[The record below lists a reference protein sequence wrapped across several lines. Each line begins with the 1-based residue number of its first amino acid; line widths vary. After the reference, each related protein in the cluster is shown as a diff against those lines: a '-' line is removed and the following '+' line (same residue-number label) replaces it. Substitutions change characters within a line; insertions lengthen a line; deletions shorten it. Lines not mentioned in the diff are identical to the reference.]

1 MARAGARHNGW
12 LTFAGVMLTIAGG
25 LNVIHGIT
33 AIHNSNYFTNQVL
46 YHNLTAWGWVFLI
59 WGVLQAVAGLGSLS
73 GQKFGPY
80 LGVILAGISAI
91 MWFFFLFA
99 SPFAAIVGVTVN
111 VFVIYGLTV
120 GATDAGLLDD

>member
-1 MARAGARHNGW
+1 MSRAASRHTGW

-33 AIHNSNYFTNQVL
+33 AIHNSSYFTNQVL
-46 YHNLTAWGWVFLI
+46 YDNLSAWGWVFLI
-59 WGVLQAVAGLGSLS
+59 WGALQVAAGLGALS
-73 GQKFGPY
+73 GQQYGSY
-80 LGVILAGISAI
+80 LGVILAGVSAI

-99 SPFAAIVGVTVN
+99 APFAAIVGVTVN

-120 GATDAGLLDD
+120 GAADAGVLD